1 MAESVGGQPKP
12 LARRLAAKSVRPVRL
27 AWCAVMSLPRPPRSQ
42 SQLSR
47 FFIKPSAL
55 NHFTPPLSN
64 PSHQKL
70 LYHRT
75 RGYIRA
81 SSRWTSSRRKMAT
94 CKFGADQRR
103 LQGEARDAFL
113 KKCMEDRGRS
123 ARPSACRSRQR
134 AQAIEK
140 PAANRE
146 QRIRIKRAITC
157 ACAPVAATSCD
168 CLGRVQAWCR
178 NKRNMN

>member
-1 MAESVGGQPKP
+1 MPIFGSNSLFRYELVVLRALGGFSMSRC
-12 LARRLAAKSVRPVRL
+12 AFLAAALIVALP
-27 AWCAVMSLPRPPRSQ
+27 AGPCFAVDAKQ
-42 SQLSR
+42 
-47 FFIKPSAL
+47 
-55 NHFTPPLSN
+55 
-64 PSHQKL
+64 
-70 LYHRT
+70 
-75 RGYIRA
+75 
-81 SSRWTSSRRKMAT
+81 KMAT

-157 ACAPVAATSCD
+157 ACAPVAAPSCAS
-168 CLGRVQAWCR
+168 LGGVQ
-178 NKRNMN
+178 